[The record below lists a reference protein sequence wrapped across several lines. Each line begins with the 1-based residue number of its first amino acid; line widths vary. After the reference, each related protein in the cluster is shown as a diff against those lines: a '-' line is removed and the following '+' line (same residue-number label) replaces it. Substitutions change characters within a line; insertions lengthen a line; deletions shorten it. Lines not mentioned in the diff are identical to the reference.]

1 MQVELGLYITNCEC
15 YDTKSDISFAIGDLP
30 PSYAYLLKATTFDNK
45 IAYLTPLCKGFIQ
58 ILLKLDASQVNINSD
73 SKTIQ

>member
-1 MQVELGLYITNCEC
+1 MQLGFYITNCEC
-15 YDTKSDISFAIGDLP
+15 YDTKNDISFAIGDLP
-30 PSYAYLLKATTFDNK
+30 PSNAYLLKAATFENK
-45 IAYLTPLCKGFIQ
+45 IAYLTPYCRGMMQ